1 MRACK
6 DTPSPRARVADA
18 TRSCEE
24 HAPPLAQRGFLT
36 PLPATLQVVSPVMR
50 QARQGATGQPVDP
63 NTRYQPRRRCH
74 AGMVQRWVVVYA
86 QAALDRAEATLK
98 HAPHR
103 AHAAMTKQLLHL
115 QAPRLGAPE
124 AAHDARAA
132 LAQRWQYPRVEAAPL
147 TAHRRYGGTGRPTS
161 SPPRKAIAWHIQAKS
176 LPRPRR

>member
-1 MRACK
+1 MSQSGDGPTSDTQRVPQRAEAVMRACK

-124 AAHDARAA
+124 AAHDAPRSVGSA
-132 LAQRWQYPRVEAAPL
+132 LAVSPR
-147 TAHRRYGGTGRPTS
+147 
-161 SPPRKAIAWHIQAKS
+161 
-176 LPRPRR
+176 